1 MKEWEIHG
9 ISSYHM
15 NGIYSLLFTCKCDA
29 VCFHWTSPKWCFFSL
44 LFKWIYLFIAF
55 SELDIIVFPIF
66 CFRYL
71 PAFCWKILLP
81 CHCMHPKYD
90 KYGISAYYSIVC
102 AHSHSTAQ
110 QQGNGMDDKNKVKK
124 ETVRRFSRVLW
135 VKNMCWP
142 NDIRKRNKNKTATVI
157 LFCVRK
163 TSWKC

>member
-1 MKEWEIHG
+1 ME
-9 ISSYHM
+9 YHRTIWM
-15 NGIYSLLFTCKCDA
+15 GFTHYFSHVNATPFVFQTEPPRSD
-29 VCFHWTSPKWCFFSL
+29 VFFSL

-90 KYGISAYYSIVC
+90 KYGITAYYSIVC
-102 AHSHSTAQ
+102 SQHSNKA
-110 QQGNGMDDKNKVKK
+110 MDDKNKVKK

-157 LFCVRK
+157 LCTKNFLKMLRIP
-163 TSWKC
+163 KCDFYNK

>member
-1 MKEWEIHG
+1 MKFKEWEIHG
-9 ISSYHM
+9 ISSCHM

-29 VCFHWTSPKWCFFSL
+29 VCFSYWTSPKWCFFFSP

-90 KYGISAYYSIVC
+90 KYGITAYYCVL
-102 AHSHSTAQ
+102 TAQ
-110 QQGNGMDDKNKVKK
+110 QQGNGWQKQSEERDRKK
-124 ETVRRFSRVLW
+124 IFESFVSEKHVLTKW
-135 VKNMCWP
+135 YSEEK
-142 NDIRKRNKNKTATVI
+142 
-157 LFCVRK
+157 
-163 TSWKC
+163 

>member
-1 MKEWEIHG
+1 MKWKNERFME
-9 ISSYHM
+9 YHRTIWM
-15 NGIYSLLFTCKCDA
+15 GFTHYFSHVNATPFVFKL
-29 VCFHWTSPKWCFFSL
+29 TSPKWCFFSL

-102 AHSHSTAQ
+102 AHSHSTATRQ
-110 QQGNGMDDKNKVKK
+110 WNGWQKQSEERDRKK
-124 ETVRRFSRVLW
+124 IFESFVSEKHVLTKW
-135 VKNMCWP
+135 YSEEK
-142 NDIRKRNKNKTATVI
+142 
-157 LFCVRK
+157 
-163 TSWKC
+163 